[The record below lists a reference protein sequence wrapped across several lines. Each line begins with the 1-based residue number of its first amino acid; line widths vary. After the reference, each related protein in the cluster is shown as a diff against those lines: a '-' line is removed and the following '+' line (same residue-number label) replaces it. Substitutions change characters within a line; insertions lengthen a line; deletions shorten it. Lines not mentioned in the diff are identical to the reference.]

1 MILLAV
7 KIDSPSHREGVRGR
21 GLKHVFMEGNMDLKS
36 WASNLRNN
44 STDVERLLWERL
56 RRQQLDRY
64 KFRRQVVIE
73 PYIVDFA
80 CFEAKLVIELDGG
93 QHQFEEEKDRE
104 RDEYLKRCGYQV
116 LRFWNNEV
124 TSNIEGVLEVIRT
137 HLITPP

>member
-1 MILLAV
+1 
-7 KIDSPSHREGVRGR
+7 
-21 GLKHVFMEGNMDLKS
+21 MEGNMDLKS